1 MIGRND
7 PCYCGSGK
15 KYKKCCEGKQQA
27 TTETVFYEEVENI
40 LQTFYSTYPERK
52 DIKGYLEIVQAW
64 MPKLEGNLQR
74 ELVEAVALD
83 EYFFHHRLDI
93 WEGYLKRVSKKLVRP
108 QTIELLKK
116 WEKPFMFIGSVTEV
130 EERYFKAVST
140 LTGDT
145 YMIRRENNKPIP
157 EGMQVFAF
165 LLPDGTEQADHVLAV
180 STLIFFPA
188 EHSKVF
194 GVFKKKFDGQ
204 SELSA
209 KDFLEKNHFAFWSD
223 LVSAGYAGE
232 EFTTFEQDV
241 LEQTK
246 SFLLGNAID
255 PTPLMTVLEDYLVDE
270 QPSARKAGAIAGGA
284 IRFGQ
289 ESDLFGGKSF
299 TVKQIA
305 EDFAVSA
312 SSLNKY
318 YQEMLAYAAK
328 KVLV

>member
-7 PCYCGSGK
+7 PCFCGSGK

-40 LQTFYSTYPERK
+40 LQTFYSVYPERK
-52 DIKGYLEIVQAW
+52 DIKGYIDIVQAW
-64 MPKLEGNLQR
+64 MPKLQTSLQR
-74 ELVEAVALD
+74 ELIEAVALD

-93 WEGYLKRVSKKLVRP
+93 WTGYLKRVAKKTVRP
-108 QTIELLKK
+108 QTIALLEQ
-116 WEKPFMFIGSVTEV
+116 WAKPFMFIGSVTEV
-130 EERYFKAVST
+130 EEKYFKAVST
-140 LTGDT
+140 LTGDA

-165 LLPDGTEQADHVLAV
+165 LLPDGSELEDHVLAV

-194 GVFKKKFDGQ
+194 GIFKKKFDGQ
-204 SELSA
+204 STLDAES
-209 KDFLEKNHFAFWSD
+209 FLEKNHFEFWSD

-255 PTPLMTVLEDYLVDE
+255 PAGLLTILEDYLVE
-270 QPSARKAGAIAGGA
+270 QQPTARKAAAIAAGA

-289 ESDLFGGKSF
+289 ETDLFGGKSF

-305 EDFAVSA
+305 EDFSVSP

-318 YQEMLAYAAK
+318 YQELLAFTPVNA
-328 KVLV
+328 

>member
-7 PCYCGSGK
+7 PCVCGSGK
-15 KYKKCCEGKQQA
+15 KYKKCCEGKQQV
-27 TTETVFYEEVENI
+27 TTEIVFQEEIENV

-52 DIKGYLEIVQAW
+52 DIRGYIEIVQAW
-64 MPKLEGNLQR
+64 MPKLESNLQR

-93 WEGYLKRVSKKLVRP
+93 WTGYLKRVMKKMVRP
-108 QTIELLKK
+108 QTIALLEK
-116 WEKPFMFIGSVTEV
+116 WEKPFMLIGTVEHV
-130 EERYFKAVST
+130 EETYFKAVST
-140 LTGDT
+140 LTGET
-145 YMIRRENNKPIP
+145 FMVRRENNKPIP

-165 LLPDGTEQADHVLAV
+165 LLPDGSEKENHVLAV

-194 GVFKKKFDGQ
+194 ASFKKKFDAQ

-209 KDFLEKNHFAFWSD
+209 ESYLEKHHFDFWNE
-223 LVSAGYAGE
+223 LVNAGYAGE

-246 SFLLGNAID
+246 SFLLGNAIE
-255 PTPLMTVLEDYLVDE
+255 PTALMTVLEDFLVE
-270 QPSARKAGAIAGGA
+270 KQPKARKAAAIAAGA

-289 ESDLFGGKSF
+289 DRDMFGGKSF
-299 TVKQIA
+299 TVKQIS
-305 EDFAVSA
+305 EDFGISA

-318 YQEMLAYAAK
+318 HQELLAF
-328 KVLV
+328 VSVPV